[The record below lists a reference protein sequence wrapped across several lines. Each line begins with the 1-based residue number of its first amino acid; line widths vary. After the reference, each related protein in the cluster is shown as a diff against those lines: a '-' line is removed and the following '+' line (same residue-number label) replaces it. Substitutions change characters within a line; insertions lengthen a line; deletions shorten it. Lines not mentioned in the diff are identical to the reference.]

1 MRLDPQ
7 GVAHAS
13 ISVVNRP
20 GTLAREILIQGAAER
35 DVQDLEATTNG
46 EQREAAALGTCDER
60 ELDCVAPRVRFPE
73 LGVRLGPVAGGLDIF
88 AAAEHEALHPVEHG
102 ACGVGIEQRRHHN
115 GDQAR
120 ATERL
125 HVGGVQR
132 DPLPPLV
139 GAARRAHRDDLG
151 HPREAEDP
159 GAAAGGG
166 APKSGQRGLLTLVQS
181 TRTPYSGTARSPAV
195 SWPMLGYPVGGR
207 CDS

>member
-1 MRLDPQ
+1 MMSRIHRRRPPRPPRPPRRPGYDAVHPRMRLDPQ

-13 ISVVNRP
+13 IGVVDRP

-60 ELDCVAPRVRFPE
+60 ELDCGAPR
-73 LGVRLGPVAGGLDIF
+73 
-88 AAAEHEALHPVEHG
+88 
-102 ACGVGIEQRRHHN
+102 
-115 GDQAR
+115 
-120 ATERL
+120 
-125 HVGGVQR
+125 
-132 DPLPPLV
+132 
-139 GAARRAHRDDLG
+139 DDRG